1 MIKTFYDTNTEHITI
16 PWPGRAMQETWV
28 GQSYGQ
34 HLLEM
39 VERRLWGGR
48 GLERVGRG
56 RENERGVDTYEKE
69 PVIN

>member
-1 MIKTFYDTNTEHITI
+1 
-16 PWPGRAMQETWV
+16 MQETWV

-48 GLERVGRG
+48 GLERLGRG